1 MKSAEQQA
9 SLMRQ
14 AVKKLQEQLS
24 QRSTKVTE
32 LEMQIEKLMTSSSSS
47 SSEGPSGGDNDSNKE
62 GSLASVPSASEQ
74 RLISHLKGQLAD
86 ARRSEDLLTAEL
98 DAMRQT
104 AASDDEGLSR
114 AQAELRAKDGEIE
127 EQRLRF
133 EELQLRYTMVEG
145 RSAELERSL
154 TAQQAEMEEARSR
167 DAASAA
173 SAASLEMDGLEATVG
188 GLREQLRTERAARA
202 RAEEDVSREKAART

>member
-86 ARRSEDLLTAEL
+86 ARR
-98 DAMRQT
+98 
-104 AASDDEGLSR
+104 
-114 AQAELRAKDGEIE
+114 
-127 EQRLRF
+127 
-133 EELQLRYTMVEG
+133 
-145 RSAELERSL
+145 
-154 TAQQAEMEEARSR
+154 
-167 DAASAA
+167 
-173 SAASLEMDGLEATVG
+173 
-188 GLREQLRTERAARA
+188 
-202 RAEEDVSREKAART
+202 